1 MLAKLLLSLFST
13 GVFLYGQIVIEFIIT
28 YLRDNIYP
36 SYDTL
41 LDTKLLVCF
50 CILYFDEM
58 KKESPI
64 PNVLSMPNIAQLT
77 SGERPRIAKC
87 GVNITYE
94 IVV

>member
-1 MLAKLLLSLFST
+1 
-13 GVFLYGQIVIEFIIT
+13 
-28 YLRDNIYP
+28 
-36 SYDTL
+36 
-41 LDTKLLVCF
+41 
-50 CILYFDEM
+50 M